1 MSNHL
6 IILAASNLGQSVK
19 NSEILENLWDILI
32 IAGGGLRH
40 INIRDGVW
48 LLGNLLSSQGLL
60 PQHQALPQNCLHH
73 RVSGTPSARVHH
85 HQLLYP
91 FTVIWP
97 GPVSVSISFIEIQ
110 LGLLFLIVA
119 REKKQFIFLLCQ
131 SVLMGWVVWEGGG
144 RRLAHTFLTIIYHGN
159 LQRQYKQHQA
169 AGGNSYNLFHHDH
182 DRLDP
187 STSELYFDFAPD
199 FWVHFT
205 L

>member
-19 NSEILENLWDILI
+19 NSEILENLWDIFI

-60 PQHQALPQNCLHH
+60 PQHQTLPQNCLHH

-110 LGLLFLIVA
+110 LGRLVVSGSRQRKETIYISTL
-119 REKKQFIFLLCQ
+119 
-131 SVLMGWVVWEGGG
+131 SVSIDGLSSLGG
-144 RRLAHTFLTIIYHGN
+144 RRLAPTFLTIIYHGN
-159 LQRQYKQHQA
+159 LQ
-169 AGGNSYNLFHHDH
+169 
-182 DRLDP
+182 P
-187 STSELYFDFAPD
+187 
-199 FWVHFT
+199 
-205 L
+205 